1 MPKGKKKRDKA
12 GKGGIGAWGSAQ
24 FWAPLAR
31 ELIGDFAGEV
41 MAHKT
46 TKSSSSKS
54 KKDKGDERER
64 DHRHKQQDVAG
75 EVVRVLS
82 ESGPQ
87 SVAQL
92 LAQTNVGLSPL
103 LRALRDSRDFRLVEM
118 VGDDDT
124 VQLTPS
130 GSRVA
135 STLRREGIESEGRKR
150 LES

>member
-1 MPKGKKKRDKA
+1 MPKGKH
-12 GKGGIGAWGSAQ
+12 KGGKKWKGGLRDTAQ

-31 ELIGDFAGEV
+31 EIVGNFAGQI

-46 TKSSSSKS
+46 TKPSKS
-54 KKDKGDERER
+54 KGEKHEEGRDKDRHRER
-64 DHRHKQQDVAG
+64 RDVAG
-75 EVVRVLS
+75 DVVRILA
-82 ESGPQ
+82 ESGPR

-92 LAQTNVGLSPL
+92 VADTGAGLSPL
-103 LRALRDSRDFRLVEM
+103 LRALRDARDFRLVEM

-135 STLRREGIESEGRKR
+135 SALRREGIESEGRKL